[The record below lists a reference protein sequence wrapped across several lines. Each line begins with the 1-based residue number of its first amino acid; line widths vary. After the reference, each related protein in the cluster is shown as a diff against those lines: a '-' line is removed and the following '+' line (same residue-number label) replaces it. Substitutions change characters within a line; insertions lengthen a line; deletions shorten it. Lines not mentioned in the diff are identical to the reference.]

1 MHSFKTIRLSQS
13 REVSRLIFVAGLL
26 TGIAFFIYYYVHQLT
41 IAHYD
46 AKAHLLVARRM
57 VDSLS
62 PGYSQLGVNWL
73 PLIHLVYLPFV
84 IFESQYRSGLIPSLI
99 SVFAYALSGYLAYKI
114 SYRLTGSITGGVFAA
129 VVLLGNPNLQY
140 LQSCPL
146 TEPLYMALLL
156 LAMHSLICWREDGC
170 TALPWRAAIWTS
182 LGAMCRYEGW
192 YFFCGV
198 LLLLAYDFWTRVAS
212 RRKILQAGVL
222 FVTLV
227 GVPAL
232 AHFGYIFLRLG
243 DNFFH
248 RVAQGNPNPYVT
260 YRRPFLSL
268 IYHLGELSQM
278 AAILPLLVAAAGLL
292 LFLVQRS
299 EFKRRVPLLL
309 LWLPSLINIS
319 ALYWGLIYRVRYSVL
334 LLPAVAIFGSLVT
347 TSHAAKKRSLL
358 LLLVVVMGLPWFTWY
373 MHHINPNS
381 FPLPGPGALVLPVVG
396 LIIFFIARVKQ
407 WYSAPLM
414 FMCVAGINVPPL
426 AREVHPMMVETMEHE
441 FIEPERERV
450 LQYLKQNYDG
460 KRILIDMGTEAP
472 LVYDSGLD
480 VKEFVYNE
488 GREVLWHDAARN
500 PELVVGWICFQ
511 PGDSIWQLMQADA
524 NWAARYSPVVK
535 TENYSL
541 LRLKINDSDSRFQ
554 IP

>member
-13 REVSRLIFVAGLL
+13 REVSHLIFVAGLL
-26 TGIAFFIYYYVHQLT
+26 IGIAFFIYYYVHQLT

-73 PLIHLVYLPFV
+73 PLTHLVYLPFV

-99 SVFAYALSGYLAYKI
+99 SVLAYALSGYLAYKI

-146 TEPLYMALLL
+146 TEPLYMVLLL
-156 LAMHSLICWREDGC
+156 LAMHSLICWREEGC
-170 TALPWRAAIWTS
+170 TVLPWRAAIWTS

-198 LLLLAYDFWTRVAS
+198 LLLLVCDFWTRRAS
-212 RRKILQAGVL
+212 RRKILQTGAL
-222 FVTLV
+222 FLALV

-309 LWLPSLINIS
+309 LWLSSLINIS

-347 TSHAAKKRSLL
+347 TSHPAKKRSLL

-373 MHHINPNS
+373 MHRINPNS

-414 FMCVAGINVPPL
+414 FLCVLGINIPPL
-426 AREVHPMMVETMEHE
+426 AREVHPMMVETMEHA
-441 FIEPERERV
+441 FIEPERKRV

-460 KRILIDMGTEAP
+460 KKILIDMGTEAP

-488 GREVLWHDAARN
+488 GGEVLWHDAVRN

-511 PGDSIWQLMQADA
+511 PGDFIWQRMRADT

-541 LRLKINDSDSRFQ
+541 LRRKQ
-554 IP
+554 I

>member
-13 REVSRLIFVAGLL
+13 REVARLIFVAGLL
-26 TGIAFFIYYYVHQLT
+26 TGIGFFIFYYVHQLT

-84 IFESQYRSGLIPSLI
+84 IFEAQYRSGLIPSLI
-99 SVFAYALSGYLAYKI
+99 SVCAFALSGYLAYKI
-114 SYRLTGSITGGVFAA
+114 SYRLTGSITAGVFAA

-170 TALPWRAAIWTS
+170 AGLPWRAAIWTS

-198 LLLLAYDFWTRVAS
+198 LLLLVYDFWTQPAS
-212 RRKILQAGVL
+212 RRKILQTGAL
-222 FVTLV
+222 FLALV

-232 AHFGYIFLRLG
+232 VHFGYIFLRLG

-248 RVAQGNPNPYVT
+248 KVAQGNPNPYVT

-268 IYHLGELSQM
+268 VYHLGELSQM

-292 LFLVQRS
+292 LFLVQRE

-334 LLPAVAIFGSLVT
+334 LLPAVVIFGSLVT
-347 TSHAAKKRSLL
+347 TSDKAKKRSLL
-358 LLLVVVMGLPWFTWY
+358 LLLIVVMGLPWFTWF
-373 MHHINPNS
+373 MHRLNPDS
-381 FPLPGPGALVLPVVG
+381 APLPGPGALVLPVVG
-396 LIIFFIARVKQ
+396 LIIFFIARLKQ

-414 FMCVAGINVPPL
+414 FLCVVGINIPPL

-441 FIEPERERV
+441 FIEPERVRV

-488 GREVLWHDAARN
+488 GKEVLWHDAARN
-500 PELVVGWICFQ
+500 PGLVAGWICVQ
-511 PGDSIWQLMQADA
+511 PGDSVWQLMRADA
-524 NWAARYSPVVK
+524 NWAARYSLVVK
-535 TENYSL
+535 TKNYSL
-541 LRLKINDSDSRFQ
+541 LRLK
-554 IP
+554 